1 MFAPFVVA
9 VLIALVVCGA
19 PSEVNF
25 SLLLQLVV
33 SGATSVL
40 DQHLHVIFKLFEF
53 DWKIL

>member
-33 SGATSVL
+33 SGAKSVL